1 MRIHIVKQDDSI
13 FHLAQK
19 YHVTVDE
26 LLKQNSNIIDP
37 YNLEIGSKLRIPS
50 MSSAMVR
57 SDRSG
62 GMQMEIIH
70 QHVVTSG
77 DSMWKLSQ
85 EWGVSLADLIAVNK
99 HIHNPNVLQI
109 GDIINIPKK
118 ASMGASQQVTAQ
130 ATSTTPISSTPEV
143 SVTLPS
149 VPSLLHHLLP
159 GFQLHTVVSG
169 DSLYKISKKYGV
181 SLDDILALNPNITN
195 PNQLSIGM
203 KVLIPKGATSPS
215 DIPVVDITTT
225 QKYIVQSG
233 DTLWK
238 LANTWNIPLK
248 ELVAANK
255 QLSNP
260 NALQVGDIINIPKS
274 YSVDLSGQIH
284 AQQLN
289 GMSANQ
295 KAANQQMINSKKANN
310 QIMPTQAVQPKQPTP
325 IQISPTIN
333 VAPTIN
339 VTKAA
344 PIQKVVAA
352 QVKPTVTAKTVA
364 PIKTKTEP
372 VATAKV
378 EPLST
383 KVSPVANANAK
394 VESMVTKVSPVA
406 NANANAKVES
416 VVQKVSPVA
425 NANANAKVES
435 MVTKVS
441 PVANA
446 NANAKVESMVTKVSP
461 VANANANAKVESM
474 VTKVSPV
481 ANANANAKVESV
493 VQKVSPVANANANAK
508 VESVVQKVSPAN
520 ANANAKVESV
530 MTKVSPVANANANAK
545 VESVMTKVSPVANA
559 NANAKVESMA
569 TKMMPMAN
577 SKIEPMATKMMPM
590 ANSKIEPM
598 ATKMMPVANSKIE
611 PMATKMM
618 PMANSKIEPMATKM
632 MPVANSKIEPYATKM
647 MPTANSKIEPYATKM
662 MPVANSK
669 IEPYATK
676 MMPVANSK
684 IEPMATKMMPVANKG
699 YAGFKPLPADLEQH
713 PYFPNAEMLHQYQS
727 PNSGNQANMGKFKPM
742 INSNYKVPVSPYSAY
757 APMQYYNPCGCPT
770 YPNQGNWGG
779 YTQPMN
785 YSNNMN
791 PSGGTIMAQSAMY
804 PPMSYGANV
813 QGYANPWNTDCG
825 CGGTP
830 QPYAEGVA
838 NKASKLGPVT
848 KVKKVG
854 KRVNIQAA
862 KKTPKRPK
870 GGRPWLNV

>member
-1 MRIHIVKQDDSI
+1 VKIHIIKQDDSI

-50 MSSAMVR
+50 MSSAMVS

-77 DSMWKLSQ
+77 DTMWKLSQ
-85 EWGVSLADLIAVNK
+85 EWGVSLANLIAANK

-109 GDIINIPKK
+109 GDVINIPKK
-118 ASMGASQQVTAQ
+118 VSMGTSQQVTAQ
-130 ATSTTPISSTPEV
+130 ATSTTPIFTTPDV

-149 VPSLLHHLLP
+149 VPSLLHQLLP
-159 GFQLHTVVSG
+159 GIQTHTVVSG

-181 SLDDILALNPNITN
+181 ALDDILALNPNITN

-203 KVLIPKGATSPS
+203 KVLIPKGATNPS

-248 ELVAANK
+248 DLVAANK
-255 QLSNP
+255 QLANP

-274 YSVDLSGQIH
+274 YSIDLSGQFH

-289 GMSANQ
+289 GMSPNQ
-295 KAANQQMINSKKANN
+295 KAANQQMINPKKANN

-352 QVKPTVTAKTVA
+352 QVKPKVTAQTVA
-364 PIKTKTEP
+364 PIKVKTEP
-372 VATAKV
+372 VATSKV
-378 EPLST
+378 ESVVT
-383 KVSPVANANAK
+383 KVSPVASANAK
-394 VESMVTKVSPVA
+394 VESMANKVSPVASANAKVESMANKVSPVASANAKVESMANKVSPVASANAKVESMANKVSPVASANAKVESMANKVSPVA
-406 NANANAKVES
+406 NANANVESMANKVSPVASANAKVES
-416 VVQKVSPVA
+416 MANKVSPVA
-425 NANANAKVES
+425 NANANVES
-435 MVTKVS
+435 MANKVS
-441 PVANA
+441 PVA
-446 NANAKVESMVTKVSP
+446 S
-461 VANANANAKVESM
+461 
-474 VTKVSPV
+474 
-481 ANANANAKVESV
+481 
-493 VQKVSPVANANANAK
+493 
-508 VESVVQKVSPAN
+508 

-530 MTKVSPVANANANAK
+530 MTKVSPIANSKIEPLA
-545 VESVMTKVSPVANA
+545 TKVMPYSNSKIEPLATKVMPYSNSKIEPLATKVMPYANSKIEPV
-559 NANAKVESMA
+559 A
-569 TKMMPMAN
+569 TKMMPIAN
-577 SKIEPMATKMMPM
+577 SKIEPMATKMMPI

-598 ATKMMPVANSKIE
+598 ATKMMPIANSKIQ
-611 PMATKMM
+611 PLA
-618 PMANSKIEPMATKM
+618 SKIEPTGKMA
-632 MPVANSKIEPYATKM
+632 PI
-647 MPTANSKIEPYATKM
+647 
-662 MPVANSK
+662 
-669 IEPYATK
+669 
-676 MMPVANSK
+676 
-684 IEPMATKMMPVANKG
+684 ANKG

-713 PYFPNAEMLHQYQS
+713 PYFPNSEMLHQYQS

-742 INSNYKVPVSPYSAY
+742 INSNYKVPVSPYPAY

-770 YPNQGNWGG
+770 HPNQGNWG
-779 YTQPMN
+779 YVQPMN
-785 YSNNMN
+785 YGNNMN
-791 PSGGTIMAQSAMY
+791 PNGGTITAQSAMY
-804 PPMSYGANV
+804 PPMNYGPNV
-813 QGYANPWNTDCG
+813 QGYTNPWNMDCG
-825 CGGTP
+825 CGGTQ
-830 QPYAEGVA
+830 QPYVEGVA

-862 KKTPKRPK
+862 KKTQKKSK

>member
-1 MRIHIVKQDDSI
+1 MRIHIIKQDDTL

-50 MSSAMVR
+50 MSSELVR

-77 DSMWKLSQ
+77 DTMWKLSQ
-85 EWGVSLADLIAVNK
+85 EWGVSLADLIAANK
-99 HIHNPNVLQI
+99 HIHNPNVLQV
-109 GDIINIPKK
+109 GDVINIPKK
-118 ASMGASQQVTAQ
+118 ASMGASHQVTAQ
-130 ATSTTPISSTPEV
+130 ATSTTPILTTPEV

-149 VPSLLHHLLP
+149 VPSLLHQLLP
-159 GFQLHTVVSG
+159 GLQMHTVVSG
-169 DSLYKISKKYGV
+169 DTLYKISKKYGV
-181 SLDDILALNPNITN
+181 ALDDILALNPNITN

-203 KVLIPKGATSPS
+203 KVLIPKGATTPS
-215 DIPVVDITTT
+215 EIPIVDITTN

-233 DTLWK
+233 DSLWK
-238 LANTWNIPLK
+238 LANSWNIPLK

-255 QLSNP
+255 QLANP
-260 NALQVGDIINIPKS
+260 NVLQVGDVINIPKS
-274 YSVDLSGQIH
+274 YSIDLSGQIH
-284 AQQLN
+284 AQQVT
-289 GMSANQ
+289 GMSPNH
-295 KAANQQMINSKKANN
+295 KAANQQMINPKKANN
-310 QIMPTQAVQPKQPTP
+310 QIMPTQAVPKKQTAP
-325 IQISPTIN
+325 IQISPTIK

-344 PIQKVVAA
+344 PIQKVEAT

-364 PIKTKTEP
+364 PIKVKTEP
-372 VATAKV
+372 VANAKV
-378 EPLST
+378 ESVVT

-394 VESMVTKVSPVA
+394 VESVVTKVSPVANANAKVESVVTKVSPVANANAKVESVVTKVSPVA

-416 VVQKVSPVA
+416 VV
-425 NANANAKVES
+425 
-435 MVTKVS
+435 TKVS

-446 NANAKVESMVTKVSP
+446 NANAKVESV
-461 VANANANAKVESM
+461 

-493 VQKVSPVANANANAK
+493 VTKVSPVANANANAK
-508 VESVVQKVSPAN
+508 VESVVTKVSPVAN
-520 ANANAKVESV
+520 ANANAKVESVMTKVSPVANANAKVESV

-545 VESVMTKVSPVANA
+545 VESVMTKVSPIANS
-559 NANAKVESMA
+559 KIEPYA
-569 TKMMPMAN
+569 TKMMPIANSKIEPYATKMMPIAN
-577 SKIEPMATKMMPM
+577 SKIEPMATKMMPI

-598 ATKMMPVANSKIE
+598 ATKMMPIANSKIE
-611 PMATKMM
+611 SMATKMM
-618 PMANSKIEPMATKM
+618 PI
-632 MPVANSKIEPYATKM
+632 ANSKIEPYATKM
-647 MPTANSKIEPYATKM
+647 EPATKM
-662 MPVANSK
+662 MP
-669 IEPYATK
+669 I
-676 MMPVANSK
+676 
-684 IEPMATKMMPVANKG
+684 ANKG

-742 INSNYKVPVSPYSAY
+742 INSTYKVPVSPYPAY

-770 YPNQGNWGG
+770 YPNQGNWG
-779 YTQPMN
+779 YAQPMN
-785 YSNNMN
+785 YGNNMN
-791 PSGGTIMAQSAMY
+791 PNGGTLTAQSAMY
-804 PPMSYGANV
+804 PPMSYGPNV
-813 QGYANPWNTDCG
+813 QGYTNPWNTDCG

-830 QPYAEGVA
+830 QPYVEGVA
-838 NKASKLGPVT
+838 SKASKLGPVT

-862 KKTPKRPK
+862 KKTPKKPK
-870 GGRPWLNV
+870 GGKPWLNV